1 MVILVICYIFAAVII
16 NRNIMRT
23 EIHLETK
30 TKIQFVNELQARVL
44 LPSGDAYIISF
55 PSTSNYSS
63 GGHFIK
69 VAEAA
74 FDFQMVYTKVP
85 IGDAIRNINAD
96 LYRSDY
102 EMIVH
107 VAVDLDKGEERKRI
121 GARIKELRKKN
132 NVDAKTLASRVGID
146 ASNLSRIEQGHYSV
160 GFDILSKIANFLGA
174 RIDLVE
180 VEQKPNEKL

>member
-1 MVILVICYIFAAVII
+1 
-16 NRNIMRT
+16 MRT
-23 EIHLETK
+23 EIHIETK
-30 TKIQFVNELQARVL
+30 TKIEFVNELQARVL
-44 LPSGDAYIISF
+44 LPTNDAYIVTF
-55 PSTSNYSS
+55 PSTFNYSS

-107 VAVDLDKGEERKRI
+107 VAVDLDKDEERKRI

-146 ASNLSRIEQGHYSV
+146 PSNLSRIEQGHYSV

-174 RIDLVE
+174 RVDIIE
-180 VEQKPNEKL
+180 MEQSANDKL

>member
-1 MVILVICYIFAAVII
+1 MQHIYNVVF
-16 NRNIMRT
+16 MRT
-23 EIHLETK
+23 EIHIEPK
-30 TKIQFVNELQARVL
+30 TKIEFVNERQARVL

-55 PSTSNYSS
+55 PSTFNYSS

-121 GARIKELRKKN
+121 GVRIKELRKKN

-160 GFDILSKIANFLGA
+160 GFDILSKIATFLGA

>member
-1 MVILVICYIFAAVII
+1 MVVSVICCTFAAY
-16 NRNIMRT
+16 NKKLFAMRT
-23 EIHLETK
+23 EIHLKTK
-30 TKIQFVNELQARVL
+30 TDIQFVNELQARVL
-44 LPSGDAYIISF
+44 LPSGDAYIVSL
-55 PSTSNYSS
+55 PSTFNYSA

-74 FDFQMVYTKVP
+74 FDFHMVLTHIP
-85 IGDAIRNINAD
+85 IGDAIRNINAE
-96 LYRSDY
+96 LYRSAY

-132 NVDAKTLASRVGID
+132 NVDAKTLALRVGID
-146 ASNLSRIEQGHYSV
+146 PSNLSRIEQGHYSV

-174 RIDLVE
+174 RVDIVE
-180 VEQKPNEKL
+180 MEQSANDKL